1 MELLRQCTLAGGDDY
16 ELAFTA
22 LPARREAIAALP
34 GITRIGRVVAGGGVR
49 AMTSAGAPW
58 QPVHAGYQHFA

>member
-1 MELLRQCTLAGGDDY
+1 MKDVRTGH
-16 ELAFTA
+16 
-22 LPARREAIAALP
+22 PVP
-34 GITRIGRVVAGGGVR
+34 GTTRIGRIVAGDGVR

>member
-1 MELLRQCTLAGGDDY
+1 M
-16 ELAFTA
+16 
-22 LPARREAIAALP
+22 PRRDRAAQFSSFAALP
-34 GITRIGRVVAGGGVR
+34 GTTRIGRIVAGDGVR